1 MKFLKKTQ
9 FTMRGVYGSIVQP
22 FALLEKQ
29 YIGTRNEGE
38 KPMKK
43 RIALALAVCM
53 IMSVLIGTVSMAYA
67 KDDTAANEQAV
78 ETVEESIAYDDAV
91 QVTSNENVS
100 TTGYTTFFD
109 TVLYVEKN
117 EASGLPGRLNVNFKK
132 LSFTGTVY
140 LPGSATPDGLFI
152 SWNDDELSL
161 SKDGVTY
168 KSGEVP
174 VPMVGESVKYTVKR
188 KSIKAVITIKTMKAS
203 SEVASMFLNLDE
215 TLGTIDAMNSDETHE
230 TKCFGSVNF
239 DNETYDYLSIKGR
252 GNSTWGFDKKP
263 YNITFYKAPNAKK
276 GYGAYDKKDK
286 VELVDGVKA
295 KQWSLIANYLDNSLM
310 RNKIGLDLA
319 DKLGIGLKTRFVDL
333 YMNGEYLGNYL
344 LTPKNDYKAPD
355 GGYALEN
362 DNYLST
368 AEDGEAKD
376 YQFTLPGMKE
386 IGNVVGDGY
395 YSRITIKD
403 LGDDAVDA
411 GETRETVEQY
421 VVTAWN
427 ALLDYDSEDYQNYF
441 DMDSWAK
448 MYLMYEVAKT
458 YDAFSGSI
466 LMHRDGLTADDKLI
480 AGPVWDLDTTF
491 GRTMYKFFVGITLP
505 RQLSA
510 QGWYVDSIGLSANK
524 EPVSL
529 LQELGKHPSFMK
541 HVANIYSEYKTAF
554 DEIVEDVN
562 VQQMVLSDSADMNND
577 LWGLHH
583 LGVYFVP
590 VPLTVGT
597 GKYQL
602 NYKITDSWDAY
613 VDNLREYTSKRVM
626 YLTDNLYVEA
636 PSGSILGDVNAVSG
650 GSVTLTANVTSGNSA
665 NSFIWQSSTDGV
677 TWTDIEGATDSTL
690 VISDI
695 SADQNGTMYR
705 CVVTNRGN
713 DIVTIHTGVVENTR
727 SEIFAPVTLSVTEK
741 KTEDTPKADEKE
753 DPSTPSSDKNNDKTS
768 FVSKV
773 VSFFKRL
780 FRR

>member
-1 MKFLKKTQ
+1 
-9 FTMRGVYGSIVQP
+9 
-22 FALLEKQ
+22 
-29 YIGTRNEGE
+29 
-38 KPMKK
+38 MKK
-43 RIALALAVCM
+43 RIALALALCM
-53 IMSVLIGTVSMAYA
+53 LMSVFIGTASMAYA
-67 KDDTAANEQAV
+67 EDRAV
-78 ETVEESIAYDDAV
+78 TESAIAEESVLSGSTEELAADE
-91 QVTSNENVS
+91 SLS
-100 TTGYTTFFD
+100 TTGYTTLFD
-109 TVLYVEKN
+109 TTLYVEKN
-117 EASGLPGRLNVNFKK
+117 ETSGLPGRLNIKFKK

-152 SWNDDELSL
+152 SWDDEALML
-161 SKDGVTY
+161 SKDGVDY
-168 KSGEVP
+168 KSGELP
-174 VPMVGESVKYTVKR
+174 VPMVGESATYTVKR
-188 KSIKAVITIKTMKAS
+188 NALRAVITIKTMKAS

-215 TLGTIDAMNSDETHE
+215 TLGTIDAMNADEDHE
-230 TKCFGSVNF
+230 TKCFGSMNF

-263 YNITFYKAPNAKK
+263 YNITFYKKPNQKK
-276 GYGAYDKKDK
+276 GYGAYEKKDK
-286 VELVDGVKA
+286 IELVDGVKA
-295 KQWSLIANYLDNSLM
+295 KQWSLLANYLDNSLM

-319 DKLGIGLKTRFVDL
+319 DKLGIGLQTRFVDL

-368 AEDGEAKD
+368 AEDGEVKD

-386 IGNVVGDGY
+386 PGTVVGDGY

-403 LGDDAVDA
+403 LGDDAEEA
-411 GETRETVEQY
+411 GETRETIEQY
-421 VVTAWN
+421 VKTAWA

-510 QGWYVDSIGLSANK
+510 QGWYVDSIGLSSNK

-529 LQELGKHPSFMK
+529 LQELGKHPTFLK
-541 HVANIYSEYKTAF
+541 HVAKIYSEYKTAF
-554 DEIVEDVN
+554 DEIVDDVN
-562 VQQMVLSDSADMNND
+562 TQQMILSDSADMNND

-583 LGVYFVP
+583 LGVYFAP
-590 VPLTVGT
+590 VPLTIGT

-602 NYKITDSWDAY
+602 HYKITDSWDAY
-613 VDNLREYTSKRVM
+613 IDNLREFAGKRVM

-636 PSGSILGDVNAVSG
+636 PQGTIDGDVSAAEG
-650 GSVTLTANVTSGNSA
+650 GKITLTANITAGNIR
-665 NSFIWQSSTDGV
+665 NYYQWQSSTDGV
-677 TWTDIEGATDSTL
+677 TWTDIQGATESSL
-690 VISDI
+690 VISDLTTDM
-695 SADQNGTMYR
+695 SGTQYR

-713 DIVTIHTGVVENTR
+713 DIVTIHTGVVENSRDTVL
-727 SEIFAPVTLSVTEK
+727 SPVTISVSGKQVDGGSTSE
-741 KTEDTPKADEKE
+741 PEKE
-753 DPSTPSSDKNNDKTS
+753 NPSTPDTDKNSSVS
-768 FVSKV
+768 FKDKV
-773 VSFFKRL
+773 VSFLKKL